1 MNSKEKTKALV
12 QAANKVSKFLCE
24 QNSQALDTG
33 KTPSAS
39 FPAEESKKI
48 AALFTIEDYPLLR
61 EQYDSL
67 VDACIWLKNEPLKI
81 TAINFLDQVYVQHP
95 DIRPISPIINGL
107 NGGYLSAKMAA
118 FFKKHKK
125 AIIDMGLKHTTISK
139 LVSMH
144 EKGCNRNIVTGET
157 EEFTPEKIELL
168 EELIEEFSSPEEAK
182 QSATISDLPLIN
194 SLPFSEQAAI
204 QGIEA

>member
-1 MNSKEKTKALV
+1 MNLKEKTKALF
-12 QAANKVSKFLCE
+12 QAANKVSIFLCE

-33 KTPSAS
+33 KTPSVS

-81 TAINFLDQVYVQHP
+81 AAINFLDQIYVQHP
-95 DIRPISPIINGL
+95 NIRPISPVINGL

-118 FFKKHKK
+118 FFKKHKQ
-125 AIIDMGLKHTTISK
+125 AIIEMGLKHTTISK
-139 LVSMH
+139 LVAMH
-144 EKGCNRNIVTGET
+144 EKGRNRNIVTGEI
-157 EEFTPEKIELL
+157 EDFTPEKMELIK
-168 EELIEEFSSPEEAK
+168 ELIEEFSSPEEPK
-182 QSATISDLPLIN
+182 KSTKPSDLPLIEN
-194 SLPFSEQAAI
+194 LPFSEQAAI